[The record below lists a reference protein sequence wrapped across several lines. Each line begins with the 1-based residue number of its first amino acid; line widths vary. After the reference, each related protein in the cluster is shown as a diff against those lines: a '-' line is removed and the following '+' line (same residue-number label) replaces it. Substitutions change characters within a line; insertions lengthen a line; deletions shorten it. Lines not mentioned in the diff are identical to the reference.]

1 MPKRTRF
8 RVGRPV
14 SIAAVIVATAA
25 GCSARVAYDSAQNW
39 QRLECQKIQ
48 DLSARNKCLAE
59 ASIVRGLQATVRVGQ
74 DREVVSPAR
83 APVAK
88 RGSWNDCFLPVG
100 DLPCRQILTESSRW
114 KTSNAVWYAQP
125 GSMGLI

>member
-59 ASIVRGLQATVRVGQ
+59 ASTSYEDYKRQS
-74 DREVVSPAR
+74 ESAR
-83 APVAK
+83 TAK
-88 RGSWNDCFLPVG
+88 
-100 DLPCRQILTESSRW
+100 
-114 KTSNAVWYAQP
+114 
-125 GSMGLI
+125 